1 MTHRTSI
8 LYLLLLLLLYSCG
21 QRRTTFSKAETE
33 TPITFKYARNIR
45 IESEGEALKVS
56 LTDPWNK
63 GKTLHTYY
71 LLPATAKAPGHTGQ
85 GTIVRIPLRR
95 GVFFTT
101 AHANLLEMLHAQSSI
116 AGVGDARYMLI
127 PDVQHRLR
135 DARVRHPIA
144 DCGGSMAPNIERI
157 IDLRPDGIFLSPF
170 ENSGGYGKLDEL
182 DIPII
187 ECADYMETSA
197 LGRAEWM
204 KFYGLLFGCER
215 QADSLFAVVER
226 EYNGLKAKAARL
238 KTGRMVLPD
247 RKTGA
252 VWYMPGGKSSVGLL
266 YKDANGSYA
275 FSDDNHSGSL
285 ALPFETV
292 LDKEGQS
299 DFWILTYNGKM
310 SRKILLAEYQGYS
323 MLPPMKTGEVY
334 GCPADK
340 VPYFEEVSW
349 RPDWLL
355 NDLIQLFH
363 PDMRT
368 APLRYYHKLL

>member
-1 MTHRTSI
+1 MYEFYSKHKRIASFFRIFASYFSLMTHRTSI

-144 DCGGSMAPNIERI
+144 DCGARWPRI
-157 IDLRPDGIFLSPF
+157 SKESLTCGLTASSSP
-170 ENSGGYGKLDEL
+170 
-182 DIPII
+182 
-187 ECADYMETSA
+187 
-197 LGRAEWM
+197 
-204 KFYGLLFGCER
+204 
-215 QADSLFAVVER
+215 
-226 EYNGLKAKAARL
+226 RL
-238 KTGRMVLPD
+238 KT
-247 RKTGA
+247 
-252 VWYMPGGKSSVGLL
+252 
-266 YKDANGSYA
+266 
-275 FSDDNHSGSL
+275 
-285 ALPFETV
+285 
-292 LDKEGQS
+292 
-299 DFWILTYNGKM
+299 
-310 SRKILLAEYQGYS
+310 AED
-323 MLPPMKTGEVY
+323 TENWT
-334 GCPADK
+334 
-340 VPYFEEVSW
+340 SW
-349 RPDWLL
+349 TSPS
-355 NDLIQLFH
+355 
-363 PDMRT
+363 
-368 APLRYYHKLL
+368 